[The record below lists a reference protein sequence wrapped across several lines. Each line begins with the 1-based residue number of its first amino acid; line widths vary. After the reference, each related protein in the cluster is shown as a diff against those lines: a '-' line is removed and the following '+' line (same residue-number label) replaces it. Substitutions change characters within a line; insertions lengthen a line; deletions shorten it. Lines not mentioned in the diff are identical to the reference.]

1 MQPFMGAGF
10 MQVFQYCLTNW
21 RLKSLSLS
29 FQFTL
34 SCDWHLLPPTGQPRC
49 QFLPWL
55 HYDSVLSALLA
66 LGDFSSFWE
75 INYALKITA
84 KNITFRKLSISKC
97 FLRKSFTL
105 PKSIVFSA
113 MQVQSTFNQFQC
125 GHYSNH
131 FSENALVK
139 DIILTDAVVI
149 FCIWPLSSFLWRWLH
164 PHSWSAF
171 ISRSLWHTS
180 LCFSFTLLWLI

>member
-1 MQPFMGAGF
+1 MKYLPWLRFLWGFFFFFLLTQKRAEINWLLYRYPVLVGLFFLRITFADMQPFMGAGF

-55 HYDSVLSALLA
+55 HCDSVLSALLA

-75 INYALKITA
+75 INYALKIMA
-84 KNITFRKLSISKC
+84 KT
-97 FLRKSFTL
+97 
-105 PKSIVFSA
+105 
-113 MQVQSTFNQFQC
+113 
-125 GHYSNH
+125 
-131 FSENALVK
+131 
-139 DIILTDAVVI
+139 
-149 FCIWPLSSFLWRWLH
+149 
-164 PHSWSAF
+164 
-171 ISRSLWHTS
+171 
-180 LCFSFTLLWLI
+180 